1 MEYTFDEAAELLD
14 EMTERFPPVFFE
26 TLNGGIFLQEE
37 EKLDPLF
44 PKGDL
49 CFLGEYVR
57 DEYMG
62 CSINLYYGSF
72 LSTAKN
78 ENWTE
83 KDWQEEL
90 YKTLSHELTH
100 HMEFMANT
108 HSLDDK
114 DEEEFLNYWKE
125 LRSND

>member
-1 MEYTFDEAAELLD
+1 MEYTFEEVADLLD
-14 EMTERFPPVFFE
+14 EIAEQFPPVFFE

-37 EKLDPLF
+37 EKLDPLV
-44 PKGDL
+44 PNGDI

-57 DEYMG
+57 DEYIG
-62 CSINLYYGSF
+62 CYINLYYGSF

-78 ENWTE
+78 EAWTE
-83 KDWQEEL
+83 ENWKQEL

-100 HMEFMANT
+100 HMEFRANT

-114 DEEEFLNYWKE
+114 DEEDFLEYWK
-125 LRSND
+125 SFHPDD